1 MKTVIKLTNR
11 KGETILIGVNQII
24 EATTI
29 KLADPLNSEVFLP
42 YTKICSVGAMVSTN
56 YVKETI
62 EEIDELIN
70 QPNTLG

>member
-1 MKTVIKLTNR
+1 MRSIIKLTNR

-29 KLADPLNSEVFLP
+29 KMANPLNSEEFLL

-62 EEIDELIN
+62 EEIYKLIN
-70 QPNTLG
+70 QKD

>member
-11 KGETILIGVNQII
+11 NGETILIGVNQII
-24 EATTI
+24 EATTM
-29 KLADPLNSEVFLP
+29 KMANPLNSQELLT

-62 EEIDELIN
+62 EEINELIN
-70 QPNTLG
+70 QVDKE